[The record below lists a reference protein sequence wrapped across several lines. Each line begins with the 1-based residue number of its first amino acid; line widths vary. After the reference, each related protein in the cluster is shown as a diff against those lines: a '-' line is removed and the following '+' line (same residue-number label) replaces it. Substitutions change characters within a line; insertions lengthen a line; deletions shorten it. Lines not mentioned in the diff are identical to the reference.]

1 MDNKVLEQLKEEYNE
16 ALNRVQDLGDILAY
30 CAEMNTSHCG
40 QDAEE
45 EAEKLPD
52 GMAERLVDGYKNYCR
67 QTLEDFLDRKITWWQ
82 FKKEMLM
89 PDLVG
94 LVKACGQDAK
104 EEAGVSLKDLL
115 GMEVVGVGK
124 GKCDGCPMDHYQAD
138 CAKVELV
145 GGDYLCLAK
154 PQADEEEDGDNVMGD
169 IREKAE
175 AFIDYLDSV
184 IGD

>member
-1 MDNKVLEQLKEEYNE
+1 MDKKEIREQLNE
-16 ALNRVQDLGDILAY
+16 IATAANSLAGAITSLTVGLY
-30 CAEMNTSHCG
+30 CDEMVDMMNEDECSHCG
-40 QDAEE
+40 QDAE
-45 EAEKLPD
+45 
-52 GMAERLVDGYKNYCR
+52 
-67 QTLEDFLDRKITWWQ
+67 
-82 FKKEMLM
+82 
-89 PDLVG
+89 
-94 LVKACGQDAK
+94 

>member
-1 MDNKVLEQLKEEYNE
+1 MDEKRLTNEEFINGQIEMYNKIKKCHAMFEGVVKSVDFPFEYDEEEQVIILKEYH
-16 ALNRVQDLGDILAY
+16 ALEDYRDAMLRRMHYYKAKMK
-30 CAEMNTSHCG
+30 EMAATELQHGELDECSHCG
-40 QDAEE
+40 QDAE
-45 EAEKLPD
+45 
-52 GMAERLVDGYKNYCR
+52 
-67 QTLEDFLDRKITWWQ
+67 
-82 FKKEMLM
+82 
-89 PDLVG
+89 
-94 LVKACGQDAK
+94 

-145 GGDYLCLAK
+145 GGDYICLAK
-154 PQADEEEDGDNVMGD
+154 PRPEEEDGDNVMGD

-175 AFIDYLDSV
+175 AFIDYPDSV